1 MSFKGIIRPTRWKIA
16 IALLI
21 PLAYFAF
28 LLAFLPGYLQ
38 YFLAITPAAQALG
51 IIFSALIGAVVYYPL
66 ACGIIFIYEKASKS
80 SKKKAARRDIIFV
93 AILIAVFNPLTY
105 SLIFSAADYVNRN
118 VINQPCGV
126 EVIGYT
132 SVSPARE
139 SMMVTGEIITNAE
152 GQVVES
158 AQDFFSI
165 LKDKK
170 VNDTVYI
177 ATNVRAYSI
186 KLAEDP
192 ETKRPVLGIIIRDIY
207 CPRGQNQTQSGQQ
220 NLAPQAALEV
230 CMNSCI
236 HTLEAGDSASL
247 QSGHCLLDPINVQPE
262 WVCDIAHSPRLPED
276 DLPENQCS
284 FYRSGNSTHFIEL
297 TPECVLIRAV

>member
-1 MSFKGIIRPTRWKIA
+1 MSFREILRPTRWKISA
-16 IALLI
+16 AFLI
-21 PLAYFAF
+21 PLAYFAS
-28 LLAFLPGYLQ
+28 LLAFLPGYLE
-38 YFLAITPAAQALG
+38 YFLAITPTAQALG
-51 IIFSALIGAVVYYPL
+51 IIFSVLIGAVVYYPL

-80 SKKKAARRDIIFV
+80 SKKKAVRRDIV
-93 AILIAVFNPLTY
+93 LAAVLIAVFNPLTY

-118 VINQPCGV
+118 VINEPCGV
-126 EVIGYT
+126 EGIGYT
-132 SVSPARE
+132 AISPARE

-152 GQVVES
+152 GQAVGN

-177 ATNVRAYSI
+177 VTNVRVYSI

-192 ETKRPVLGIIIRDIY
+192 GTKRPILGIIIRDVY

-220 NLAPQAALEV
+220 SLAPQAALEV

-247 QSGHCLLDPINVQPE
+247 QNGPCLLDPINVQPE
-262 WVCDIAHSPRLPED
+262 WVCDIAHSPRLPID
-276 DLPENQCS
+276 NLPENQCS

>member
-1 MSFKGIIRPTRWKIA
+1 MSLKSILWPTMWKIA
-16 IALLI
+16 AAFII

-38 YFLAITPAAQALG
+38 YFLALTPTAQALG
-51 IIFSALIGAVVYYPL
+51 IILSVLIGAVIYYPL
-66 ACGIIFIYEKASKS
+66 ACGIIFIYEKVSKS
-80 SKKKAARRDIIFV
+80 SKKKAARRDIILA
-93 AILIAVFNPLTY
+93 AILIAVFNPFTY

-118 VINQPCGV
+118 VINEPCGV

-132 SVSPARE
+132 SISPARE
-139 SMMVTGEIITNAE
+139 AMMVTGEIINSAE
-152 GQVVES
+152 WQAVRSV
-158 AQDFFSI
+158 QDFFNI

-170 VNDTVYI
+170 ANDTIYI
-177 ATNVRAYSI
+177 QTNVRTYAI
-186 KLAEDP
+186 ELAEDP

-220 NLAPQAALEV
+220 NLAPQAALETCV
-230 CMNSCI
+230 NSCI

-276 DLPENQCS
+276 NLPDNQCS

-297 TPECVLIRAV
+297 SPECVLIRAE